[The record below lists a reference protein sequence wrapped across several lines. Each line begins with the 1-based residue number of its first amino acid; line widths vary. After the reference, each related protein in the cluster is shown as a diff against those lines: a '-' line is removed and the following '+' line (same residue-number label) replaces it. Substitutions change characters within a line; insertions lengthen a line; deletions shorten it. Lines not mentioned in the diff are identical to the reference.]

1 MGVLVQQ
8 ITTIGYGSSSQK
20 TNGIKLWH
28 ALHGVVGVMHQ
39 QSANA
44 FSALAAKMVCYFGLL
59 GNTKLEAKMMESI
72 PLTLTV
78 IAATFGYAFDFT
90 KAGRS
95 KDYAQALLDSFYMV
109 VVSLTTIGYGDLNP
123 STPAGKLLSM
133 PVMIFGT
140 SLLSQTFSDDDS
152 RASTAEWFRDNKK
165 SFAESCL
172 NNKNYDDQHKQNLK
186 VKQAKRDDLIE
197 EAFKQ
202 KDVKERKG
210 GKTMAEYQAA
220 DKDLTEKG
228 RNVCRKKEA
237 KEKKMEEIKK
247 EEGKEAKEA
256 AEDEEK
262 KKKDAAAAAKKEK
275 EESVKDSVA
284 KEEPAK
290 EESEKIESNTVKE
303 SAPGAPAG

>member
-8 ITTIGYGSSSQK
+8 ITTIGYGSSTQE

-152 RASTAEWFRDNKK
+152 RASTSEWFRENKK
-165 SFAESCL
+165 SFAEGCL
-172 NNKNYDDQHKQNLK
+172 NNKEYDDQHKQNLK
-186 VKQAKRDDLIE
+186 VKQAKRDALIKD
-197 EAFKQ
+197 AFDKD
-202 KDVKERKG
+202 DVKQRKG

-220 DKDLTEKG
+220 DKELTEKG

-247 EEGKEAKEA
+247 EEEKGKKEA
-256 AEDEEK
+256 EDKKKKKKKKKKSEK
-262 KKKDAAAAAKKEK
+262 KKKKKK
-275 EESVKDSVA
+275 KKKKS
-284 KEEPAK
+284 
-290 EESEKIESNTVKE
+290 
-303 SAPGAPAG
+303 